1 MKNGDTFDYKRY
13 FCIGAIF
20 AFSACDLIPTGSGA
34 YCNRKCDCN
43 RTSNCNAIT
52 SKIGLVMMM
61 FSTKSGLIA
70 GGLLALSAWAH
81 AAPVSLITNGDF
93 ESGLAGWT
101 VADLAGGSGSW
112 FTIAPG
118 ANAPTSGISTSGSG
132 GSAHGNQ
139 IAVTDQTGPGT
150 HSLLQS
156 FTVAPG
162 ATNVKLIFDMFVN
175 NYGGGP
181 FCGPGLDH
189 TNSAVECGRVDILS
203 SAAGAF
209 DTGGGVLANLYL
221 GSDSAINPNPF
232 MTYTIDIT
240 SIVGAGGNFQLRF
253 AESDNQGFFNQ
264 GVDNVSL
271 TADASVPEPS
281 TIALIGLALFGL
293 RFGRRNKA

>member
-1 MKNGDTFDYKRY
+1 
-13 FCIGAIF
+13 
-20 AFSACDLIPTGSGA
+20 
-34 YCNRKCDCN
+34 
-43 RTSNCNAIT
+43 
-52 SKIGLVMMM
+52 MMM
-61 FSTKSGLIA
+61 FSTKSGFVA

-81 AAPVSLITNGDF
+81 AAPVALITNGDF

-101 VADLAGGSGSW
+101 VADLANGNGSW

-118 ANAPTSGISTSGSG
+118 ANTPSSGFSTSGSG

-150 HSLLQS
+150 HALLQS

-162 ATNVKLIFDMFVN
+162 ATSVKLIFDMFVN
-175 NYGGGP
+175 SYGGAP
-181 FCGPGLDH
+181 QCSPGLDH

-221 GSDSAINPNPF
+221 GSDNTSTNPNPF
-232 MTYTIDIT
+232 ATYTIDIT

-253 AESDNQGFFNQ
+253 AESDNQGFFHQ

-271 TADASVPEPS
+271 TADAAVPEPA
-281 TIALIGLALFGL
+281 TLALVGLALFGL

>member
-1 MKNGDTFDYKRY
+1 
-13 FCIGAIF
+13 
-20 AFSACDLIPTGSGA
+20 
-34 YCNRKCDCN
+34 
-43 RTSNCNAIT
+43 
-52 SKIGLVMMM
+52 MMM

-81 AAPVSLITNGDF
+81 AAPVALITNGDF
-93 ESGLAGWT
+93 ELGLAGWT

-118 ANAPTSGISTSGSG
+118 ANTPSSGFSTSGSG
-132 GSAHGNQ
+132 GSTHGNQ
-139 IAVTDQTGPGT
+139 IAVTDQGGPGT
-150 HSLLQS
+150 HALLQS

-162 ATNVKLIFDMFVN
+162 ATSVKLIFDMFVN

-189 TNSAVECGRVDILS
+189 TNSAVECGRVDIMS

-221 GSDSAINPNPF
+221 GSDNTSTNPNPF
-232 MTYTIDIT
+232 TTYTIDIT

-253 AESDNQGFFNQ
+253 AESDNQGFFHQ

-271 TADASVPEPS
+271 TADAAVPEPA
-281 TIALIGLALFGL
+281 TLALVGLALFGL

>member
-1 MKNGDTFDYKRY
+1 
-13 FCIGAIF
+13 
-20 AFSACDLIPTGSGA
+20 
-34 YCNRKCDCN
+34 
-43 RTSNCNAIT
+43 
-52 SKIGLVMMM
+52 MMM

-81 AAPVSLITNGDF
+81 AAPVALITNGDF
-93 ESGLAGWT
+93 ELGLAGWT

-118 ANAPTSGISTSGSG
+118 ANTPSSGFSTSGSG

-139 IAVTDQTGPGT
+139 IAVTDQGGPGT
-150 HSLLQS
+150 HALLQS

-162 ATNVKLIFDMFVN
+162 ATSVKLIFDMFVN

-189 TNSAVECGRVDILS
+189 TNSAVECGRVDIMS

-221 GSDSAINPNPF
+221 GSDNTSTNPNPF
-232 MTYTIDIT
+232 TTYTIDIT

-253 AESDNQGFFNQ
+253 AESDNQGFFHQ

-271 TADASVPEPS
+271 TADAAVPEPA
-281 TIALIGLALFGL
+281 TLALVGLALFGL